1 MSAETSAW
9 AKEQQCGDR
18 TVKAV
23 LCEIA
28 NWASP
33 DGVVKFLHIKRIA
46 EVIEVTPRTVKRC
59 LSRLEEPTLECPD
72 RLGLIRRVARFRDD
86 GGQSASGFEL
96 IGYQP
101 PFAARTPGDKM
112 SPPRDTHVTPPGD
125 NLSREGVTPVSP
137 LNRDK
142 NTLPPLSANAD
153 KTPAADFDDQGEGSE
168 PASGAPAEPAKAERG
183 MFEQGRRQA
192 RGTRLPDDWAPPP
205 IADLPP
211 LARKLVEQWPSGA
224 YEAVCETFRLHWHS
238 ETRAVGCK
246 RDWAAALGKW
256 LISDH
261 SKIMRDA
268 KAGISF
274 AHLAPARQVAGAKP
288 APRAVAAK
296 AREDERSAALHA
308 ALRQELGQ
316 QLYQTWIEGT
326 ALIHDAPGV
335 LVIVPSEFQ
344 RAWIEDRFQ
353 QQVQAA
359 ARAVMGSGVR
369 WVRFQ
374 VEQQTEGQARS

>member
-46 EVIEVTPRTVKRC
+46 EVVEVTPRTVKRC
-59 LSRLEEPTLECPD
+59 LARLEEPTLEHPD
-72 RLGLIRRVARFRDD
+72 RLGLIRRVMRFRDD

-101 PFAARTPGDKM
+101 PFARPPGDIL
-112 SPPRDTHVTPPGD
+112 SPPHDASVTPPGD
-125 NLSREGVTPVSP
+125 KMSREGVTPVSP

-142 NTLPPLSANAD
+142 NTIPPLSADAD
-153 KTPAADFDDQGEGSE
+153 KTPAADFDDRDQGKDQAG
-168 PASGAPAEPAKAERG
+168 AGQAAPAKR
-183 MFEQGRRQA
+183 EQPDPGKRQA
-192 RGTRLPDDWAPPP
+192 RGTRLPEDWSPPP

-211 LARKLVEQWPSGA
+211 LPRKLVEQWPAGA

-238 ETRAVGCK
+238 ETRAIGCK
-246 RDWAAALGKW
+246 RDWTAALGKW

-261 SKIMRDA
+261 AKIMRDA
-268 KAGISF
+268 KAGVSF
-274 AHLAPARQVAGAKP
+274 AHLALARPAAGAK
-288 APRAVAAK
+288 AAQPRRPVAAK
-296 AREDERSAALHA
+296 AREDERSAAMHA
-308 ALRQELGQ
+308 ALRRDMGD

-326 ALIHDAPGV
+326 AMIHDAPGV
-335 LVIVPSEFQ
+335 IVIVASEFQ
-344 RAWIEDRFQ
+344 RSWIEDRFQ
-353 QQVQAA
+353 QKVQAA

-374 VEQQTEGQARS
+374 VEQQQEGQARQ